1 MAYSRKPLICKIQD
15 LLRVLKMILVHQLL
29 YAIRPRDD
37 DQRKNDRDRELFSEL
52 IEPPDPP

>member
-1 MAYSRKPLICKIQD
+1 
-15 LLRVLKMILVHQLL
+15 MILVHQLL

-37 DQRKNDRDRELFSEL
+37 DLRKNDRDRKLFSQL

>member
-1 MAYSRKPLICKIQD
+1 MAYLRTPLICKIHD
-15 LLRVLKMILVHQLL
+15 LLRVLKMIQVHQLR

-37 DQRKNDRDRELFSEL
+37 DLRKNDRDRELFSEL